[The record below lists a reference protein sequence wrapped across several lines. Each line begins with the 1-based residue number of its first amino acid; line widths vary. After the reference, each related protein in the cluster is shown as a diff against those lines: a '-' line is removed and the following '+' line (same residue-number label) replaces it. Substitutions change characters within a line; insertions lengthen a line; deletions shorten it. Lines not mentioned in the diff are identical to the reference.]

1 MKTGAMLHLPQYILE
16 ELGWDVGKKVRLSI
30 SEDKSRSL
38 LKIEGVDEINDG
50 SAGRMTE

>member
-1 MKTGAMLHLPQYILE
+1 MKTGAVLHLPQHILE